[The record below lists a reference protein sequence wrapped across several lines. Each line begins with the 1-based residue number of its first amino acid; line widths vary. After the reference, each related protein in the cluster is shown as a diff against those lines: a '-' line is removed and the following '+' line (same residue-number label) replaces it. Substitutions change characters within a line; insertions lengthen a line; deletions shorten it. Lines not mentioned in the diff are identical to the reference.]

1 MEIVGGIVV
10 GLVLLTILA
19 AIGVTTVVAFGLMAL
34 LGLVTEMSF
43 KRIFF
48 ASFMMALAAPLI
60 LGIAGFAAV
69 EDGSLERELRDGLGE
84 TIVIPSGDPDQW
96 RDAVP
101 RIRELRDDLREGR
114 IDGEEFERELE
125 QLIEERTS
133 VRIDVEGIEASNA
146 EDAITIQVN

>member
-1 MEIVGGIVV
+1 MEIVGGLLI

-19 AIGVTTVVAFGLMAL
+19 AVGVTTVVAFGLMAL

-60 LGIAGFAAV
+60 LGIAGFAAI

-101 RIRELRDDLREGR
+101 RIRELRDELRDGR

-146 EDAITIQVN
+146 EDAITIEVN

>member
-1 MEIVGGIVV
+1 MEVVGGIVV

-19 AIGVTTVVAFGLMAL
+19 AIGVTTVVAFALMAL

-101 RIRELRDDLREGR
+101 RIRELRDELREGR

-146 EDAITIQVN
+146 EDAITIEVN